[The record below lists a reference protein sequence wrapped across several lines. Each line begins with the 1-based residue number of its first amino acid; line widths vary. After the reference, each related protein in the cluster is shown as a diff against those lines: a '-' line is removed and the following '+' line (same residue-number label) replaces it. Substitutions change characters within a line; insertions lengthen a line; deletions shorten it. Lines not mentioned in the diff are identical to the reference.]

1 MCTGYKKMKQTKLF
15 ILLLIIVSFTC
26 CKKSSQNNTL
36 TDSEFLDFITNTNLR
51 PSLQKIDSLIKY
63 ENLSDERRA
72 ILFHEKGRLL
82 ATLEK
87 DVEAIGSLNEALYL
101 FHKESNKEYLAKT
114 NMLLGDSYAMLSKQD
129 TAAIYT
135 NTAYNFFR
143 EIGDRKGEAK
153 TLNSLGHLSFLAG
166 DYDSSIVHVK
176 KAIDL
181 QIALDE
187 KKTLS
192 ASYNNLGFI
201 LEQTENFDEA
211 IRYYKKA
218 IALNKEVDRLNT
230 NALRNLGYVHLIQN
244 DPKKCISIYKEAL
257 GIEEQTEHYV
267 IQQEIYEVLIEAAVK
282 DEDFKSIPEFIR
294 KKDSVTQLLNS
305 YESDEKMKLINRK
318 NEQFIEQ
325 ENLKKEL
332 ELNKKNKII
341 LGAILSF
348 LLAFGLYVFQKNRN
362 SRLELKQQK
371 LELEQKILRTQ
382 MNPHFVF
389 NALTAI
395 QKTFFDEDPIKSST
409 YLTRFAK
416 LVRQNFDVVNKKQI
430 TLEEDLDILK
440 NYIETQQL
448 RFENKFNYEINLADD
463 IEVSMIKLPPMLLQ
477 PFIENSIEHGLKP
490 KNEKGLLQINITEQG
505 KYIHIEIIDNGV
517 GYNKEKVSDNREHA
531 IDIFIKRLR
540 LRGLGEEKKFS
551 IQALE
556 NNKGTKVSI
565 FLNLRQ

>member
-1 MCTGYKKMKQTKLF
+1 MKQTKLF
-15 ILLLIIVSFTC
+15 ILLIVIVSFTC
-26 CKKSSQNNTL
+26 CKKNTQGNGL
-36 TDSEFLDFITNTNLR
+36 TDSEFLDFISNENLR
-51 PSLQKIDSLIKY
+51 PSLQKIDSLIKF
-63 ENLSDERRA
+63 EDFSDKRRA
-72 ILFHEKGRLL
+72 LLFHEKGRLL
-82 ATLEK
+82 AALEK

-101 FHKESNKEYLAKT
+101 FEKEANKEYLAKT

-129 TAAIYT
+129 TAAIYS
-135 NTAYNFFR
+135 NNAYKFFR
-143 EIGDRKGEAK
+143 EIGDKKGEAK

-166 DYDSSIVHVK
+166 DYDSSITHVK
-176 KAIDL
+176 QAIDL
-181 QIALDE
+181 QIALDDKE
-187 KKTLS
+187 TLS

-201 LEQTENFDEA
+201 LEQTENYEQA
-211 IRYYKKA
+211 ICYYEKA
-218 IALNKEVDRLNT
+218 IALNSDIDRLNT
-230 NALRNLGYVHLIQN
+230 NALRNLGYVYLIQN
-244 DPKKCISIYKEAL
+244 DAKKCISIYKKAL
-257 GIEEQTEHYV
+257 AIEEQTEHYV

-282 DEDFKSIPEFIR
+282 DEDFKSIPNFIR
-294 KKDSVTQLLNS
+294 KKDSVTQLLTS
-305 YESDEKMKLINRK
+305 YESEEKMKLINRK

-348 LLAFGLYVFQKNRN
+348 LFALGLYVFQKNRN

-448 RFENKFNYEINLADD
+448 RFENKFEYEINLTDD

-477 PFIENSIEHGLKP
+477 PFIENSIEHGLKQ
-490 KNEKGLLQINITEQG
+490 KNEKGLLQINITEQE
-505 KYIHIEIIDNGV
+505 KYTHIEIIDNGI

-531 IDIFIKRLR
+531 IDIFLKRLK

-551 IQALE
+551 IQAID

-565 FLNLRQ
+565 FLDLRQ